1 MKSLN
6 AGPGNHHTEA
16 AVGAYAHTRN
26 AASGQ
31 RLWEEVGAGRVGV
44 RERAGAG
51 SIAVD
56 PRSLHLRAC
65 QRSCGATCSEE
76 L

>member
-6 AGPGNHHTEA
+6 AGPGNHHSEA

-44 RERAGAG
+44 RERGDAG
-51 SIAVD
+51 STLVD
-56 PRSLHLRAC
+56 PRSVRLRAC
-65 QRSCGATCSEE
+65 QRSYGATCSEE